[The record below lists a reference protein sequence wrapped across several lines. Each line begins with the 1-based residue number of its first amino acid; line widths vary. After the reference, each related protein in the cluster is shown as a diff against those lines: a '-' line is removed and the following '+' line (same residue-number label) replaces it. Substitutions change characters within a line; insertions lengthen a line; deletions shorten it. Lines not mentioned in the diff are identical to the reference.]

1 VELEE
6 WHRWW
11 KRTGA
16 TTINRFLLEKW
27 DPIYSPFDDPE
38 IAAPSDEYV
47 TYAGTV
53 GRMLREGASAEE
65 IARYLE
71 EMERDHIGLGYAED
85 RSALAGEIVSWFRA
99 EMGAADAS

>member
-1 VELEE
+1 VDLEE

-16 TTINRFLLEKW
+16 TTINTFLLEKW
-27 DPIYSPFDDPE
+27 DPIFSPFDDPE
-38 IAAPSDEYV
+38 IGPPADEYV

-53 GRMLREGASAEE
+53 GRMLREGASAGE

-71 EMERDHIGLGYAED
+71 EMERDHIRLGCAED
-85 RSALAGEIVSWFRA
+85 RNALAQEIVTWFES
-99 EMGAADAS
+99 EMRAADAS